1 MEKVKF
7 KQFQALRD
15 KAFLAFSQDT
25 PLDTAAG
32 SLEMMD
38 SIVLAFVGDAWY
50 AVTMGGGADEL
61 FGGRARGVDAL
72 LSKITIVL
80 SIAFA
85 IVALVLG
92 RLMNTY

>member
-1 MEKVKF
+1 VITIFEILSVII
-7 KQFQALRD
+7 
-15 KAFLAFSQDT
+15 
-25 PLDTAAG
+25 
-32 SLEMMD
+32 SLLLIGVVVAQKSKTQGMGG
-38 SIVLAFVGDAWY
+38 A
-50 AVTMGGGADEL
+50 MGGGADEL